1 MQNSIQNIQD
11 TIKPA
16 VDIVSIST
24 VVGTIAGFLPAIAA
38 LFTIV
43 WTIIRICETR
53 TFRRWLA
60 AKQAVRVRD
69 E

>member
-1 MQNSIQNIQD
+1 MQNSIHNLPD

-43 WTIIRICETR
+43 WTIIRIGETR

-60 AKQAVRVRD
+60 AKQAIKVRD